1 MKSASN
7 KRAIIVGLFIA
18 LGLVFLLAGI
28 MAIGNLKSTFVKKIH
43 ISAIFEDVNG
53 LQSGNNVWYSGVKIG
68 TVHELGFYGKSQVR
82 VDVKID
88 EKARQYIRKDSKMK
102 ISTDGLIGNKIII
115 IYGGTPSAPLVEGGD
130 TLGIEIMASTEEMMS
145 TLRANNQNLLAITTD
160 FKSIS
165 KKLAGGEGTV
175 GKLLND
181 ETLYN
186 TMGATLASLQRSS
199 VHAEKLTASIS
210 DYGVKLNQKGSLA
223 NDLVTDTTVFK
234 DVQASVRQLKKLTIT
249 ASEAT
254 DNLKTASSNV
264 SIATSKLDNKSSPL
278 GVLLYDEASATHL
291 KSTLKNLD
299 GGSQKLD
306 ENMRAAQD
314 NFLLRRY
321 FKKKKKADAAALKVD
336 NAGKVDSLNKQN

>member
-18 LGLVFLLAGI
+18 LGLIFLMAGI
-28 MAIGNLKSTFVKKIH
+28 LAIGNLKSTFVKKIH
-43 ISAIFEDVNG
+43 ISAVFEDVNG
-53 LQSGNNVWYSGVKIG
+53 LQSGNNVWFSGVKIG
-68 TVHELGFYGKSQVR
+68 TVHDLGFHGKSQVK

-88 EKARQYIRKDSKMK
+88 EKARQYIHKDSKMK

-115 IYGGTPSAPLVEGGD
+115 IYGGTPSAPLVEAGD
-130 TLGIEIMASTEEMMS
+130 TLGIELMASTEEMMS
-145 TLRANNQNLLAITTD
+145 TLRANNENLLAITTD
-160 FKSIS
+160 FKAIS
-165 KKLAGGEGTV
+165 KKIAGGEGTV

-186 TMGATLASLQRSS
+186 SLGTTLASLQRSS
-199 VHAEKLTASIS
+199 AHAEKLTASIA
-210 DYGVKLNQKGSLA
+210 DYGGKLNQKGSLA

-234 DVQASVRQLKKLTIT
+234 DVQASVKQLKKLTIT
-249 ASEAT
+249 AGEAT
-254 DNLKTASSNV
+254 ENLKAASSNV
-264 SIATSKLDNKSSPL
+264 NVATSKLDNKNSPL

-306 ENMRAAQD
+306 ENLRAAQD

-321 FKKKKKADAAALKVD
+321 FKKKKKAEAATGKSENTVKVD
-336 NAGKVDSLNKQN
+336 TLNRKN

>member
-1 MKSASN
+1 MKSESN
-7 KRAIIVGLFIA
+7 KRAIVVGLFIV

-28 MAIGNLKSTFVKKIH
+28 LAIGNLHSTFVTKIH
-43 ISAIFEDVNG
+43 VTAIFEDVNG
-53 LQSGNNVWYSGVKIG
+53 LQAGNNVWYSGVKIG

-115 IYGGTPSAPLVEGGD
+115 IYGGTPASPPVEEGD
-130 TLGIEIMASTEEMMS
+130 TLGIEIMASTEEMMN
-145 TLRANNQNLLAITTD
+145 TLRANNENLLAITTD
-160 FKSIS
+160 FKAIS
-165 KKLAGGEGTV
+165 KKIAGGEGTV
-175 GKLLND
+175 GRLLND

-186 TMGATLASLQRSS
+186 SLGTTLASLQRSS
-199 VHAEKLTASIS
+199 AHAEKLTASIS

-234 DVQASVRQLKKLTIT
+234 DVQASVKQLKKLTIT
-249 ASEAT
+249 AAEAT
-254 DNLKTASSNV
+254 ENFKTASTNV
-264 SIATSKLDNKSSPL
+264 SVATSKLDNKSSPL
-278 GVLLYDEASATHL
+278 GVLLYDEASAGHL
-291 KSTLKNLD
+291 KATLKNLE

-306 ENMRAAQD
+306 EDLRAVQD

-321 FKKKKKADAAALKVD
+321 FKKKKKAEAADGKLENTEKVD
-336 NAGKVDSLNKQN
+336 TIQK

>member
-1 MKSASN
+1 MISPPN
-7 KRAIIVGLFIA
+7 KRAIYVGLFIIV
-18 LGLVFLLAGI
+18 GLVFLLAGI
-28 MAIGNLKSTFVKKIH
+28 LAIGNLRNTFVSKIH
-43 ISAIFEDVNG
+43 VAGIFEDVNG
-53 LQSGNNVWYSGVKIG
+53 LQAGNNVWFSGVKIG
-68 TVHELGFYGKSQVR
+68 TVHKLGFYGKSQVR
-82 VDVKID
+82 VEVKID
-88 EKARQYIRKDSKMK
+88 EKAQQYIRKDSRMK
-102 ISTDGLIGNKIII
+102 ISSDGLIGNKIVI
-115 IYGGTPSAPLVEGGD
+115 IYGGTPSAAPVEEGD
-130 TLGIEIMASTEEMMS
+130 TLGIEVMASTEEMMS
-145 TLRANNQNLLAITTD
+145 TLRANNDNLFAITTD

-186 TMGATLASLQRSS
+186 SLGTTLAALQLSS
-199 VHAEKLTASIS
+199 VHAEKLTASIA
-210 DYGVKLNQKGSLA
+210 DYSVKLNRKGSLA

-234 DVQASVRQLKKLTIT
+234 DVQASVRQLKALTIT

-264 SIATSKLDNKSSPL
+264 SVATSKLDNKSSPL

-291 KSTLKNLD
+291 KSTLKSLD
-299 GGSQKLD
+299 GSAQKLD

-321 FKKKKKADAAALKVD
+321 FKKKKKAEAATAKVD
-336 NAGKVDSLNKQN
+336 TLGKQN